1 MIAMKDFINNIKIGN
16 NVFYSE
22 NIKKKEINCNNN
34 SLMKPNQNDVFKKEK
49 DEKNKNNKKR
59 NVIIAAVLAAI
70 AAAVAFIKRKD
81 VLNFFSRISK
91 KHVNT
96 DTKTKEQIFEN
107 IAKKQEPVVSAAPK
121 VQEFVDKN
129 VSKMTSKE
137 FYKELSKSDCTSEKV
152 ITLIKQCTET
162 GIDDIDT
169 LASYLNMGND
179 EISMAVIK
187 FYEKWGT
194 PKSAVLLTDVIP
206 DDKTALTGRSEL
218 YQEALKAIQKLA
230 DVSSYTEDDKEICF
244 YEPIKNLLNHSDEK
258 VRALAKETLEKLQ
271 KRK

>member
-1 MIAMKDFINNIKIGN
+1 MKDFINNIKIGN

-107 IAKKQEPVVSAAPK
+107 IAK
-121 VQEFVDKN
+121 
-129 VSKMTSKE
+129 
-137 FYKELSKSDCTSEKV
+137 
-152 ITLIKQCTET
+152 
-162 GIDDIDT
+162 
-169 LASYLNMGND
+169 
-179 EISMAVIK
+179 
-187 FYEKWGT
+187 
-194 PKSAVLLTDVIP
+194 
-206 DDKTALTGRSEL
+206 
-218 YQEALKAIQKLA
+218 YQ
-230 DVSSYTEDDKEICF
+230 
-244 YEPIKNLLNHSDEK
+244 
-258 VRALAKETLEKLQ
+258 
-271 KRK
+271 